1 MNYVTPRP
9 ILYQSVNT
17 SYQTI
22 NMIFYSNSTTAE
34 FNQSML
40 PHDDAMDDE
49 ICNVMS
55 LPHRDYTQIPTV
67 TFLIAVLY
75 IAIIVL
81 AITGN
86 ALVILTVWRNKHM
99 HTVTNYYIVNLAIS
113 DLLVSSIVMP
123 LKLLEY
129 TAPCHWHVFGS
140 DALCSVLYYL
150 LPIFVFASVLTLV
163 AISLER

>member
-22 NMIFYSNSTTAE
+22 NVIFTSNITSGN
-34 FNQSML
+34 FNENVSL
-40 PHDDAMDDE
+40 HEETDDE

-55 LPHRDYTQIPTV
+55 LPHRDYTQIPAV
-67 TFLIAVLY
+67 TSMIAILY
-75 IAIIVL
+75 IIIIVL

-86 ALVILTVWRNKHM
+86 SLVIMTVWRNKHM

-129 TAPCHWHVFGS
+129 TAPCNWHVFGS